1 MSHPPRHQ
9 SGSLLIITLWLVT
22 ILSMLAI
29 AIARYLSLE
38 VRVTKYQLAREQAA
52 ALARSG
58 LYLAMRR
65 LAADATTGEPEDK
78 AYDWA
83 GDDWA
88 EDPGVA
94 DGTTVTVHDENGRLS
109 LNGISAEELGRLA
122 IPAALVQTI
131 VDARDAPDPAEDRP
145 DWNPPY
151 LAKNGLFAAAE
162 ELSDLPEMTPEA
174 YNAIRASTTP
184 YATPEEPL
192 NINTVSPEVMH
203 LVGLSDQAVRLVM
216 QFREGGDGPEAH
228 AEDGVFTDAGLGITK
243 TLTDHI
249 GVNLDGTPDGAL
261 LTGTRFGVSSTLF
274 TIIAESRLERPKVR
288 VRLEAVVRRTGCP
301 DGAGPCVVAWRQPS

>member
-1 MSHPPRHQ
+1 MRQTARLQ

-38 VRVTKYQLAREQAA
+38 VRVTKYQIAREQAA

-58 LYLAMRR
+58 VYLVMRR
-65 LAADATTGEPEDK
+65 LAADAATGEPEGK

-94 DGTTVTVHDENGRLS
+94 DGTTVRVQDENGRLS
-109 LNGISAEELGRLA
+109 LNGISAEALDRLA
-122 IPAALVQTI
+122 IPAALAQAI

-145 DWNPPY
+145 HWDPPY
-151 LAKNGLFAAAE
+151 FAKNGFFAAPE
-162 ELSDLPEMTPEA
+162 ELRDLPEMTPEA
-174 YNAIRASTTP
+174 YNTIRGSTTP

-192 NINTVSPEVMH
+192 NINTVSPEVMR
-203 LVGLSDQAVRLVM
+203 LVGLSEQAVQLVT

-243 TLTDHI
+243 TLTDHG
-249 GVNLDGTPDGAL
+249 GVNFDGTPDGAL
-261 LTGTRFGVSSTLF
+261 LTGNRFGVSSTVF
-274 TIIAESRLERPKVR
+274 TIIAESRLARPTVR
-288 VRLEAVVRRTGCP
+288 VRLEAVVRRAGCP
-301 DGAGPCVVAWRQPS
+301 DGAGPCVVAWRQP